1 MDSNAF
7 FAVLLMF
14 VGLAILTAEIFVP
27 SGGLLGL
34 ITFISLTV
42 SVVFAYRAWGETH
55 TSVFATFCVLLFLLV
70 PTVIGIGFSILPRTS
85 IGKKVMLEAPESQHL
100 KPFHKESSRFER
112 SVGRFGVAATMLN
125 PSGFVSLDG
134 ERLHAVSEGLVID
147 SGTSVEIIGVQGNRV
162 VVRPGE
168 PPANV
173 SSDSNSSS
181 SHPSS
186 QLDFD
191 FPPVS

>member
-1 MDSNAF
+1 
-7 FAVLLMF
+7 
-14 VGLAILTAEIFVP
+14 
-27 SGGLLGL
+27 
-34 ITFISLTV
+34 
-42 SVVFAYRAWGETH
+42 
-55 TSVFATFCVLLFLLV
+55 
-70 PTVIGIGFSILPRTS
+70 
-85 IGKKVMLEAPESQHL
+85 
-100 KPFHKESSRFER
+100 
-112 SVGRFGVAATMLN
+112 MLN
-125 PSGFVSLDG
+125 PSGFVTLDG

-181 SHPSS
+181 SQPSS
-186 QLDFD
+186 RLDFD